1 VNDDGVDVLIEEH
14 RRCEALFQA
23 VDGQSNPDG
32 QAVDDIVRTLSVHD
46 TLESEYLY
54 PFVETRLTDGNQL
67 TAANIGDHVEIA
79 GWLAEIDRRHP
90 GDAYRAELLAKVIG
104 KVRAHIGE
112 EERTLFPQLRQHL
125 APEELARF
133 GDDLR
138 AARHKVPTRPHP
150 HAPRFSVGTRFAA
163 AALRPVD
170 RLRDAFRRRA

>member
-1 VNDDGVDVLIEEH
+1 VNGDGVDVLIEDH

-23 VDGQSNPDG
+23 VGDQSIPKTA
-32 QAVDDIVRTLSVHD
+32 AVDDIIRLLSIHD
-46 TLESEYLY
+46 ALESEYLY
-54 PFVETRLTDGNQL
+54 PLVETRLPNGNQL
-67 TAANIGDHVEIA
+67 ATTNIGDHVEIA
-79 GWLAEIDRRHP
+79 GWLAEIDRRKP
-90 GDAYRAELLAKVIG
+90 GDSYRADLLGKVIRT
-104 KVRAHIGE
+104 VRAHIVE

-163 AALRPVD
+163 AVLRPVD
-170 RLRDAFRRRA
+170 RLRDAVRRKP